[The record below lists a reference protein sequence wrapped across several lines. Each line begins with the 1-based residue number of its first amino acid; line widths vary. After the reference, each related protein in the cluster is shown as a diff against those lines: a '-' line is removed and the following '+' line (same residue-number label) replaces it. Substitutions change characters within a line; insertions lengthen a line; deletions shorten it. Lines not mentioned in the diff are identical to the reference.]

1 MWLGAAVAVALLLV
15 SPTEAWAEES
25 QAGLDRGD
33 RAYAARGAANDGRG
47 RAEPRWIQVAIAA
60 YEQVLIE
67 NPEDLEARWK
77 AMAALFFAGDFAEL
91 DKKAA
96 HVFFERG
103 RSLGEEGMRL
113 LHERLG
119 LRLDLSE
126 LDAAEIRA
134 TVPAD
139 LRSDVGRL
147 YFWAAIN
154 WGAWTREEGFLQI
167 VTQGVARR
175 IRDYARVSL
184 ALDPS
189 IYRGGNQRL
198 LAHMHA
204 NLPRVPFVSGW
215 VDRGKAIEFAEQ
227 AVAVQPEDLGNRA
240 ILGLV
245 LLEAAPGRRAE
256 ALAILRNVAVATPRD
271 ELIVEDQAT
280 QVMVRER
287 LQREEDG

>member
-1 MWLGAAVAVALLLV
+1 MWLRAAVVTALMLV
-15 SPTEAWAEES
+15 SPAQAWADEPRAS
-25 QAGLDRGD
+25 LDRGD
-33 RAYAARGAANDGRG
+33 RAYVLRGAENDGQG
-47 RAEPRWIQVAIAA
+47 RAEPRRIQNAIDA
-60 YEQVLIE
+60 YEQALAE

-77 AMAALFFAGDFAEL
+77 AMAALYFAGDFAASDE
-91 DKKAA
+91 KAA

-103 RSLGEEGMRL
+103 RSLGEEGMSL
-113 LHERLG
+113 LRQR
-119 LRLDLSE
+119 LRLRRDLSGM
-126 LDAAEIRA
+126 DAAEIRSK
-134 TVPAD
+134 VPAD
-139 LRSDVGRL
+139 LSSDVGHL

-154 WGAWTREEGFLQI
+154 WGAWAREEGFLQI

-175 IRDYARVSL
+175 LRDYARVSL
-184 ALDPS
+184 TIDPS

-215 VDRGKAIEFAEQ
+215 VDRKKAVEFAEQ

-245 LLEAAPGRRAE
+245 MLEVAPGRRTE
-256 ALAILRNVAVATPRD
+256 ALAILRDVSAATPRD
-271 ELIVEDQAT
+271 ELLVEDQAT